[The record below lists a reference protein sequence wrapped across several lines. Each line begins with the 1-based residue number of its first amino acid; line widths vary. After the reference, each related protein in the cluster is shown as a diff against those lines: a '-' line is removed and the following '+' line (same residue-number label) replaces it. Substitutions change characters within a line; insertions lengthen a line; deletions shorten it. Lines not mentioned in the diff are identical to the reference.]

1 VLIAVAAREPAISF
15 GNPDTGMGPPSA
27 TPANAETFPA
37 SINWSLLMRLRTVL
51 LSLSL
56 LAVADLAHA
65 SADGAWAA
73 LRAKS
78 DKACVRAA
86 SDLRDTRVVAYG
98 DAFQDVTVSTLE
110 GRLRARGPRGQ
121 RVTMTCVYDK
131 RSGQAQ
137 ALELQAR

>member
-1 VLIAVAAREPAISF
+1 
-15 GNPDTGMGPPSA
+15 MGPPSA
-27 TPANAETFPA
+27 TAAKAKAFPA
-37 SINWSLLMRLRTVL
+37 FLNWNLIMRLRTAL

-65 SADGAWAA
+65 SSDGAWAA

-86 SDLRDTRVVAYG
+86 SDLRDPRVLAYG

-121 RVTMTCVYDK
+121 RVTMTCVFDK